1 LDIAQ
6 SGSLGAG
13 RNKTFSRRKA
23 MMKTFNTFKML
34 SFILLGTALLLSPA
48 QKAFAE
54 PAVLP
59 EVPVKGMVTMVD
71 FGAPFCAPCKAMAP
85 FLEKLEKEYKGRAAI
100 VVLDVGKAPK
110 VCERYGITELPTQ
123 IFYNNEGKEILRHKG
138 FMKEE
143 DIVKQLKKMGVK

>member
-6 SGSLGAG
+6 KGSLGTG

-54 PAVLP
+54 PAVIP

-110 VCERYGITELPTQ
+110 VCERYGITEFPTQ
-123 IFYNNEGKEILRHKG
+123 IFYNKEGKEILRNKG